1 MRRVSL
7 LPAAA
12 IALCASACGLIGPAY
27 PQFGETSYRVEG
39 NTAAPDGGP
48 TIHTVIYR
56 QGPNLRVET
65 VLPQY
70 GRAIVVFDR
79 ATNAAYVLN
88 PTIQPSAT
96 SPNTPTV
103 QTPGAPAAA
112 PPAAIPQSAAPSTA
126 TIVPPTVA
134 PAQPTPSGQ
143 MATATTPARVI
154 GVAVRIS
161 DADAPQPLETPWA
174 ALGASNAQSVGGCN
188 VAGQR
193 GNEWQPKQA
202 PAPGVERTACI
213 TPDGIVLR
221 VRENNRVLFE
231 ATNVQRGTQNAGLFG
246 VPQGYQMINPEAVA
260 EGIGER
266 MDQLNSVTGA
276 PQQQQQQQSTAPHG

>member
-1 MRRVSL
+1 MRRLSLVS
-7 LPAAA
+7 AAA
-12 IALCASACGLIGPAY
+12 ALLGLAACGLLAPSY

-48 TIHTVIYR
+48 VIHTIIYR
-56 QGPNLRVET
+56 QGSNLRVET
-65 VLPQY
+65 VLPHY
-70 GRAIVVFDR
+70 GRAVVVFDR

-88 PTIQPSAT
+88 PTIQPTTMS
-96 SPNTPTV
+96 SNTPTTTL
-103 QTPGAPAAA
+103 QSAPGAA
-112 PPAAIPQSAAPSTA
+112 PPVTIPQTTAPSA
-126 TIVPPTVA
+126 PVQGPTVA

-143 MATATTPARVI
+143 MTTAVTPPRVV

-174 ALGASNAQSVGGCN
+174 ALGASNARSVGDCRI
-188 VAGQR
+188 AGQN
-193 GNEWQPKQA
+193 GHEWQPKEA

-231 ATNVQRGTQNAGLFG
+231 ATNVQRGPQNPALFG
-246 VPQGYQMINPEAVA
+246 VPPGYQTINPEAVA
-260 EGIGER
+260 QGLGER
-266 MDQLNSVTGA
+266 LDRLNSVTGA
-276 PQQQQQQQSTAPHG
+276 PQQQQTPPPHG

>member
-1 MRRVSL
+1 MRRL
-7 LPAAA
+7 LVLSTA
-12 IALCASACGLIGPAY
+12 ASALYLAGCGLIGPSY
-27 PQFGETSYRVEG
+27 PQFGETAYRVEG

-48 TIHTVIYR
+48 VIHTIIYR

-88 PTIQPSAT
+88 PTLQPMAT

-103 QTPGAPAAA
+103 TTPTAPGAA
-112 PPAAIPQSAAPSTA
+112 PPVAIPQTTARST
-126 TIVPPTVA
+126 TPVQGPTVA

-143 MATATTPARVI
+143 LATATTPPRVI

-174 ALGASNAQSVGGCN
+174 ALGASNARSVGDCTAAN
-188 VAGQR
+188 QR
-193 GNEWQPKQA
+193 GHEWQPKEA
-202 PAPGVERTACI
+202 PAPGVLRIACI
-213 TPDGIVLR
+213 TADGIVLR

-231 ATNVQRGTQNAGLFG
+231 ATNVQRGPQNASLFG
-246 VPQGYQMINPEAVA
+246 VPPGYQMINPQAVA
-260 EGIGER
+260 QGLGER

-276 PQQQQQQQSTAPHG
+276 PAQQPPHPPHG